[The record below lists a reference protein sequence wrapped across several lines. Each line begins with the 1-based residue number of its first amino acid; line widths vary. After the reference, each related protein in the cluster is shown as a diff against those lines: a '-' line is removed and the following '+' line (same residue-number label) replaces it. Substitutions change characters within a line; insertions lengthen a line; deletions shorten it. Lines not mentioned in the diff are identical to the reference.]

1 MEHIHLETANLII
14 PKLRHQITCMHFETS
29 ELTQQVAQSA
39 RDFAQQHIKPNL
51 MEWDESQEF
60 PVAIFKELGKLGM
73 MGVLVPEAYG
83 GTGLGYFEYNA
94 IIQEVAKVCGSVGL
108 SLAAHNSLCTGH
120 ILAFGNETQ
129 KKKYLPKL
137 ATAEHI
143 GAWGLTEPN
152 TGSDAGNMKTT
163 AVRDGDKWVINGTKS
178 WITHG
183 KSGDVAVVM
192 CRTGEP
198 RAKNNSTAFIVER
211 GTPGFSAGKKENK
224 LGMRASETAEM
235 IFDNC
240 VVSDENRLG
249 EVGDGFK
256 QSMKILDGGR
266 ISIAA
271 LSLGIARGAYE
282 AALQYSKERHQF
294 DQPIS
299 NFQSIAFKLADMAT
313 KIEGA
318 ELLIRQACD
327 LKMKGLPMTKESAM
341 AKYYASEIAVEI
353 STDAVQIFGG
363 YGYTKDFPVEK
374 FYRDSKLCT
383 IGEGTS
389 EIQKLVISRELL
401 K

>member
-1 MEHIHLETANLII
+1 MNFT
-14 PKLRHQITCMHFETS
+14 PS
-29 ELTQQVAQSA
+29 ELTVQVAQSA
-39 RDFAQQHIKPNL
+39 REFAIQHIKPNL

-60 PVAIFKELGKLGM
+60 PAHIFKELGKLGM
-73 MGVLVPEAYG
+73 MGVLVPEQYG
-83 GTGLGYFEYNA
+83 GAGLSYFEYNV
-94 IIQEVAKVCGSVGL
+94 IIQEIAKVCGSIGL
-108 SLAAHNSLCTGH
+108 SVAAHNSLCTGH
-120 ILAFGNETQ
+120 IMTFGNEAQ
-129 KKKYLPKL
+129 KQQYLPKL

-143 GAWGLTEPN
+143 GAWGLTEAN

-163 AVRDGDKWVINGTKS
+163 AVKEGDHWVINGTKN

-183 KSGDVAVVM
+183 KSGDVAVVV

-198 RAKNNSTAFIVER
+198 RAKDNSTAFIVEK
-211 GTPGFSAGKKENK
+211 GTPGFSAGKKENN

-240 VVSDENRLG
+240 IIPDANRLG
-249 EVGDGFK
+249 EVGSGFK
-256 QSMKILDGGR
+256 QAMKILDGGR

-271 LSLGIARGAYE
+271 LSVGIARGAYE
-282 AALQYSKERHQF
+282 ASVQYSKERHQF
-294 DQPIS
+294 DQPIA
-299 NFQSIAFKLADMAT
+299 NFQGIAFKLADMAT
-313 KIEGA
+313 KIEA
-318 ELLIRQACD
+318 SQLLIHQACD
-327 LKMKGLPMTKESAM
+327 LKMKGLPMTKEAAM
-341 AKYYASEIAVEI
+341 AKYYSSEVAVEV

-389 EIQKLVISRELL
+389 EIQKLVISREVL